1 MCQVRCRCRRMLSS
15 PANDL
20 AGELGRNSRPKPA
33 PRPWPAQ
40 LKLSRARQTELVIC
54 DYAIE
59 RTFGWLG
66 RWRRLARDYEE
77 LPEVS
82 EAMVKLATIRLMLQR
97 LAYPNRKLLAPT

>member
-20 AGELGRNSRPKPA
+20 AGKLGRNSRPKPA

-59 RTFGWLG
+59 RTLAWLN
-66 RWRRLARDYEE
+66 RNRRLTKDFEALIETAAAWLMLASVKLLLRRLARG
-77 LPEVS
+77 
-82 EAMVKLATIRLMLQR
+82 
-97 LAYPNRKLLAPT
+97 

>member
-1 MCQVRCRCRRMLSS
+1 MLSS

-20 AGELGRNSRPKPA
+20 AGKLGRNSRPKPA

-59 RTFGWLG
+59 RTLAWLN
-66 RWRRLARDYEE
+66 RNRRLTKDF
-77 LPEVS
+77 
-82 EAMVKLATIRLMLQR
+82 EALIETAAAWLMLASVKL
-97 LAYPNRKLLAPT
+97 LLRRPARG

>member
-54 DYAIE
+54 DCAIE

>member
-54 DYAIE
+54 DYAIDI
-59 RTFGWLG
+59 TYV
-66 RWRRLARDYEE
+66 RLAEAFVYLALGSLW
-77 LPEVS
+77 LPPFG
-82 EAMVKLATIRLMLQR
+82 TDHRLCR
-97 LAYPNRKLLAPT
+97 

>member
-1 MCQVRCRCRRMLSS
+1 MLSS

-59 RTFGWLG
+59 RTLAWLN
-66 RWRRLARDYEE
+66 RNRRLTKDFEALIETAAAWLMLASVKLLLRRLARG
-77 LPEVS
+77 
-82 EAMVKLATIRLMLQR
+82 
-97 LAYPNRKLLAPT
+97 

>member
-15 PANDL
+15 PASDL
-20 AGELGRNSRPKPA
+20 AGKLGRNSRPKPA

-59 RTFGWLG
+59 RTLAWLN
-66 RWRRLARDYEE
+66 RNRRLTKDFEALIETAAAWLMLASVKLLLRRLARG
-77 LPEVS
+77 
-82 EAMVKLATIRLMLQR
+82 
-97 LAYPNRKLLAPT
+97 

>member
-20 AGELGRNSRPKPA
+20 AGKLGRNSRPKPA

-59 RTFGWLG
+59 RTFAWFA
-66 RWRRLARDYEE
+66 RFRRLVVRYAQRADIFEAFHH
-77 LPEVS
+77 LPA
-82 EAMVKLATIRLMLQR
+82 AMICYRFVERWFC
-97 LAYPNRKLLAPT
+97 

>member
-15 PANDL
+15 PASDL

-59 RTFGWLG
+59 RTLAWLN
-66 RWRRLARDYEE
+66 RNRRLTKDFEALIETAAAWLMLASVKLLLRRLARG
-77 LPEVS
+77 
-82 EAMVKLATIRLMLQR
+82 
-97 LAYPNRKLLAPT
+97 

>member
-59 RTFGWLG
+59 RSFAWAT
-66 RWRRLARDYEE
+66 RCRRLVKDYERYATTLASFHVIAFVGYMLKHAAE
-77 LPEVS
+77 LMQS
-82 EAMVKLATIRLMLQR
+82 A
-97 LAYPNRKLLAPT
+97 